1 MVSPAHYKEFHG
13 VKWTCKRSW
22 LKLCVPFLA
31 CGRQLRSATEILE
44 PRENA
49 WKEIVQQVM
58 LEVIL
63 YVYQSGLRVNISVV
77 LYNEYI
83 VGGKYTRKMCVK
95 VEDTEGQLCE
105 GTEEGQ
111 REEEW

>member
-1 MVSPAHYKEFHG
+1 MVSPARYKEFHS
-13 VKWTCKRSW
+13 VKLTWKRSW

-44 PRENA
+44 PREND
-49 WKEIVQQVM
+49 WKEIAQQVK

-83 VGGKYTRKMCVK
+83 VGGKYTRKMCVRVK
-95 VEDTEGQLCE
+95 DTEGQLCE